1 MTFLFGLV
9 VFFLISALGL
19 WAFYATWMFFR
30 PDEVEESLDEVMSN
44 GDVEEMFDMLS
55 QRSFPSMTRSQILQK
70 TLCVWK
76 ETHILTADAR
86 GLATMFLLVFFSLL
100 CLALGLKT
108 LLVPNSEDLRLLLG
122 AELFILCQSGPRQ
135 G

>member
-1 MTFLFGLV
+1 VTILFGLA
-9 VFFLISALGL
+9 VFFLVASIAL
-19 WAFYATWMFFR
+19 WAFYATWMALR
-30 PDEVEESLDEVMSN
+30 PDDVEESLDDVMSN
-44 GDVEEMFDMLS
+44 GDVEEMFEMLNS
-55 QRSFPSMTRSQILQK
+55 RNFPSMSRYEIWQRTA
-70 TLCVWK
+70 CVWR

-100 CLALGLKT
+100 CLLLGLKT

-122 AELFILCQSGPRQ
+122 AELFILCQAGPRQ